1 MIIAVEQKGKPMR
14 TIDADAF
21 TEFLKDAIKQQKY
34 EDTKIGGLLT
44 VADVIE
50 AVISELDGTSLVG
63 FKNAPTIEPQP
74 HWIPCSERLPREEEQ
89 DDELG
94 VLVTLGNGYS
104 GLQCDWYH
112 GDHWYDWDGFV
123 VAWMSLPKP
132 WKGDK

>member
-1 MIIAVEQKGKPMR
+1 MTCECMTQ
-14 TIDADAF
+14 
-21 TEFLKDAIKQQKY
+21 EDAINMSNEQAILILKPFM
-34 EDTKIGGLLT
+34 
-44 VADVIE
+44 E
-50 AVISELDGTSLVG
+50 AMRDQYGCPISDAYFALEKAINSLR
-63 FKNAPTIEPQP
+63 EP

-123 VAWMSLPKP
+123 VAWMPLPPVYQEEDNK
-132 WKGDK
+132 